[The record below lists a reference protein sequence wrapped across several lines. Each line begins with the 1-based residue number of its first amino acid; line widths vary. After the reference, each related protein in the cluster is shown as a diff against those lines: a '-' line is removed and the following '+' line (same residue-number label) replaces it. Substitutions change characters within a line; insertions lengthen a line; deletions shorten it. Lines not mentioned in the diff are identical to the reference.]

1 MYKFGKLTSLRHEE
15 ISIRDGI
22 DVIQYG
28 EVFTPSNI
36 VKDMLDLLPTKDDG
50 RTLILNEKTKVEKS
64 YLSSTFLEPSCGDG
78 NFLVEILNRKLKCVS
93 ESSFDHDVLLALSS
107 IYGVDI
113 QADNVL
119 ESRRRMLGVI
129 EDFYGSRP
137 ISEEQLEKIN
147 EILFRNII
155 LGDFLNSVMIKMDN
169 NGHLLSYTE
178 EKDLGIPLVTDKGNM
193 NLDLIF
199 YGDFSTWTA
208 KAGLEASIRDCCRK
222 MGFQLSYPDLQD
234 LVDII
239 SKDCNKRKAVC
250 ANYTI
255 QADCSMSYTMEYL
268 EE

>member
-1 MYKFGKLTSLRHEE
+1 MYKFGKLTSLRREE
-15 ISIRDGI
+15 ISTKQRER
-22 DVIQYG
+22 VQKYG

-50 RTLILNEKTKVEKS
+50 RTLILNEKTKAEKS
-64 YLSSTFLEPSCGDG
+64 YISSTFLEPSCGDG

-119 ESRRRMLGVI
+119 ESRRRMLGVV

-155 LGDFLNSVMIKMDN
+155 LADFLNFVMIKMDN

-178 EKDLGIPLVTDKGNM
+178 EKDLGIPLVTEKGSM

-208 KAGLEASIRDCCRK
+208 KAGLENNIRNCCNTN
-222 MGFQLSYPDLQD
+222 GVQLSYSDLQD